1 MTLTRGFKAL
11 IGIRDSGV
19 VNMWGAP
26 PVLARSLRIS
36 EKEAIRIWELWMESF
51 RKPITKDGVTFFEG
65 KVSE

>member
-11 IGIRDSGV
+11 NRNSYD
-19 VNMWGAP
+19 MWSAP
-26 PVLARSLRIS
+26 PMLAKSLRIS
-36 EKEAIRIWELWMESF
+36 KKEAYRIWELWRESF